1 MGATLRWLLVLLI
14 TAGRPLLAAVPDDI
28 ANGLTR
34 AVARGDRSA
43 QLAQA
48 ELIVSGEIAGDPRT
62 ARGALEKAA
71 EDGHGGAAYTLG
83 VLAYQDAP
91 QDLAGALRW
100 WRIAAR
106 AGHDEAQYNLGLLLG
121 ASDQHTTQ
129 ADAALEAAAAQHH
142 VLACFALG
150 TRLATRAAN
159 AAQAWLQCAAKQGY
173 GPAQFNLATLL
184 ARAAR
189 NDEELAVARR
199 WYAAAALTFAPAASA
214 LAALPAQLPTAQTPV
229 PVPAALLI
237 RDDAWVMAQAQSA
250 YTVQV
255 ASGASAEVLLTLL
268 QSQLRAADVACVRE
282 RPASRQPFSAIVGS
296 YPDRDSAK
304 HALAQLPASLR
315 ANQPWVRRFSSLQQA
330 LRQAAN
336 SAQDGANDA
345 RAVSN

>member
-1 MGATLRWLLVLLI
+1 MGTTLRWLLVLLI
-14 TAGRPLLAAVPDDI
+14 TAGRPLLAAVPDDV
-28 ANGLTR
+28 AKGLAR
-34 AVARGDRSA
+34 AVAQGHRSA
-43 QLAQA
+43 QLTQA
-48 ELIVSGEIAGDPRT
+48 ELIVSGELAGDPRT
-62 ARGALEKAA
+62 ARGALGKAA
-71 EDGHGGAAYTLG
+71 DDGHGGAAYTLG
-83 VLAYQDAP
+83 VLAYQGAP

-121 ASDQHTTQ
+121 ADDQHTAE
-129 ADAALEAAAAQHH
+129 ADAAFKAAAAQHH

-150 TRLATRAAN
+150 TRLASRAAN
-159 AAQAWLQCAAKQGY
+159 AAQAWLQCAAEQGY

-189 NDEELAVARR
+189 SDEELAVARR

-214 LAALPAQLPTAQTPV
+214 LAALPVQLPTAQTPV
-229 PVPAALLI
+229 PVPAEVLI
-237 RDDAWVMAQAQSA
+237 RDETWVMAQAQSA

-255 ASGASAEVLLTLL
+255 ASGASAEVLLILL
-268 QSQLRAADVACVRE
+268 HSQLRASEVACVRE
-282 RPASRQPFSAIVGS
+282 RPNSRQPFSAIIGS

-330 LRQAAN
+330 LRQAAS
-336 SAQDGANDA
+336 SAQHGSNDA
-345 RAVSN
+345 QAVSN